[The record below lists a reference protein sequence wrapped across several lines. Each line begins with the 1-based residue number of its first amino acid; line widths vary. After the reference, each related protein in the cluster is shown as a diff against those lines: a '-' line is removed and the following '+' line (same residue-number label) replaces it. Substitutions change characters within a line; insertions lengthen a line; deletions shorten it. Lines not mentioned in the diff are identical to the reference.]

1 MIAFEQK
8 VNEKIGHLPY
18 LVPIFSH
25 VYDMPRR
32 IKEYD
37 SSFFVVFNKN
47 RQKYEIHS
55 LDYPDNDTLSCTVP
69 YDELDV
75 RALYHIYD
83 NDLRVHGSEIFR
95 RIERSE
101 RLAEQRQE
109 RERRNWLHAVAKETQ
124 SMFAKDAWS

>member
-8 VNEKIGHLPY
+8 INEKIGHLPH
-18 LVPIFSH
+18 LVPIISH
-25 VYDMPRR
+25 VFDMPRR

-47 RQKYEIHS
+47 RQKYEVHS
-55 LDYPDNDTLSCTVP
+55 LDYPMDDTLSCTVP
-69 YDELDV
+69 YDELDE
-75 RALYHIYD
+75 RALHHIYD
-83 NDLRVHGSEIFR
+83 NDIRVHGDEIFR

-109 RERRNWLHAVAKETQ
+109 RERKNWIQSLAKETQ
-124 SMFAKDAWS
+124 SMFAKDAWN